1 MPLRSALPLLRSAL
15 PPSRSALPSPRSAL
29 TVHASCSAPCT
40 PPRSALP
47 PLRSALPSPRSALT
61 VHASCSAPRTPPP
74 PGRSVLFAKFSVYP
88 SIHLLS
94 SSFLWLFASYS
105 QSFITKTLDKTEKT
119 GKICICQQYLQK
131 CYIFIFCVKILLLS
145 CIVLVH
151 IVSWRSVTGQLT
163 ESEVDDLMQKE
174 RTIRHMIN
182 LSFTAALTLGASIT
196 AMAGQVHGNV
206 DEIQEDAISGWAWD
220 EETPEETPEVSVAIA
235 DSTGAIVQEA
245 SGVADIQRDDVA
257 ACGYGS
263 GLCGF
268 SIPLDWSSLP
278 DGTYTVRTTVDGQPV
293 GNDRPYYKGVPPI
306 RSMGIFKTTGYCQCR
321 SCSAGWGRLTSTGTV
336 ARPHDRRGSPGDPL
350 RDQGDDQRQ
359 YLHSRGLWRR
369 RPGRSYRH
377 LLQYPQRSPQ
387 PGSTIRGGLSRWRV
401 TEKDDGDKA
410 GTTGALKDRAPGQK
424 RRGRRKM

>member
-1 MPLRSALPLLRSAL
+1 
-15 PPSRSALPSPRSAL
+15 
-29 TVHASCSAPCT
+29 
-40 PPRSALP
+40 
-47 PLRSALPSPRSALT
+47 
-61 VHASCSAPRTPPP
+61 
-74 PGRSVLFAKFSVYP
+74 
-88 SIHLLS
+88 
-94 SSFLWLFASYS
+94 
-105 QSFITKTLDKTEKT
+105 
-119 GKICICQQYLQK
+119 
-131 CYIFIFCVKILLLS
+131 
-145 CIVLVH
+145 
-151 IVSWRSVTGQLT
+151 
-163 ESEVDDLMQKE
+163 MQKE

-306 RSMGIFKTTGYCQCR
+306 RSMGT
-321 SCSAGWGRLTSTGTV
+321 
-336 ARPHDRRGSPGDPL
+336 
-350 RDQGDDQRQ
+350 
-359 YLHSRGLWRR
+359 
-369 RPGRSYRH
+369 
-377 LLQYPQRSPQ
+377 
-387 PGSTIRGGLSRWRV
+387 
-401 TEKDDGDKA
+401 
-410 GTTGALKDRAPGQK
+410 
-424 RRGRRKM
+424 

>member
-1 MPLRSALPLLRSAL
+1 
-15 PPSRSALPSPRSAL
+15 
-29 TVHASCSAPCT
+29 
-40 PPRSALP
+40 
-47 PLRSALPSPRSALT
+47 
-61 VHASCSAPRTPPP
+61 
-74 PGRSVLFAKFSVYP
+74 
-88 SIHLLS
+88 
-94 SSFLWLFASYS
+94 
-105 QSFITKTLDKTEKT
+105 
-119 GKICICQQYLQK
+119 
-131 CYIFIFCVKILLLS
+131 
-145 CIVLVH
+145 
-151 IVSWRSVTGQLT
+151 
-163 ESEVDDLMQKE
+163 MQKE

-336 ARPHDRRGSPGDPL
+336 ASAGRTIAVDPRVIPYGTKVMINGNIYTAEDCGGGVRGDHIDIFFNTHSEA
-350 RDQGDDQRQ
+350 RNQGVQ
-359 YLHSRGLWRR
+359 YAEVFL
-369 RPGRSYRH
+369 
-377 LLQYPQRSPQ
+377 
-387 PGSTIRGGLSRWRV
+387 V
-401 TEKDDGDKA
+401 
-410 GTTGALKDRAPGQK
+410 GA
-424 RRGRRKM
+424 